1 MKTIGLLAGILIF
14 SSVAMADDWECSSSG
29 TSKCYVTN
37 VRFDPNGDN
46 PYVEAKLHDPSSV
59 TTCNSVRFQLNE
71 GVTSLESL
79 RGVEAVL
86 LTALTTGL
94 PVRFYRLT
102 SFGSDQECSASTIIV
117 SKQGH

>member
-1 MKTIGLLAGILIF
+1 MKTTGLIVGILIC
-14 SSVAMADDWECSSSG
+14 SNIALADNWECSDG

-37 VRFDPNGDN
+37 VSFVPNGDN
-46 PYVEAKLHDPSSV
+46 PYVKAKLHDPSAV
-59 TTCNSVRFQLNE
+59 TTCDFVRFQLNE

-94 PVRFYRLT
+94 PIRFWRLT
-102 SFGSDQECSASTIIV
+102 SFGDGEECSAATIIV